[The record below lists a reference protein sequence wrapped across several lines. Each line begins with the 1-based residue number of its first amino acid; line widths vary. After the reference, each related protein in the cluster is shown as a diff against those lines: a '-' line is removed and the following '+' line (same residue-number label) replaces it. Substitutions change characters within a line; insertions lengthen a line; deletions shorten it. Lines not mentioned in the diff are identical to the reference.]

1 MTSSLTNNQPAINRR
16 TIIVASVIWLS
27 CIAAFIPSLLDHM
40 AKPGANAVLNLE
52 TWPSISPI
60 SPAEDGQ
67 TLLLFAHPQC
77 PCTLA
82 TLAEL
87 ERLLVYP
94 IPTQF
99 HAILVL
105 PVPEDHAH
113 NQATATNHS
122 AVLNYASQI
131 PGLTVTID
139 NEAEITRAFGIRT
152 SGHCLLYGKD
162 KTLLYSG
169 GLTPLRGHEGPCEG
183 NIALSQC
190 LIGKIPASRY
200 APVFGCALYQGKQV
214 IITDKS

>member
-16 TIIVASVIWLS
+16 TITIASVIWLS
-27 CIAAFIPSLLDHM
+27 CIAVFIPSLLDHM

-113 NQATATNHS
+113 NQATATSHS

-190 LIGKIPASRY
+190 LIGKIPSSRY